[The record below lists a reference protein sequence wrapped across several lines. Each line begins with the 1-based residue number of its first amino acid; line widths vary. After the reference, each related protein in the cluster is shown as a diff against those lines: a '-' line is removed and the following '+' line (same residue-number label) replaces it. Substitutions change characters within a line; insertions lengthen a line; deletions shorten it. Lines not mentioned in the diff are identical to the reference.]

1 MTQTLSGTVGWSAA
15 FDRAGA
21 GDEAAFA
28 ELVREHQSM
37 VFSLALRSLR
47 DPAEAEEL
55 AQEVFL
61 QLFRGLGR
69 IESPAHLVHWLRRVT
84 TNRCIDAVRRRRE
97 TAVPLEEI
105 PAPEGPG
112 SDPLAAP
119 RLRTLV
125 AGLPPGQ
132 RTVVLLRFQEE
143 MELSEI
149 ASAAGMPL
157 NTVKSHL
164 RRAMESLR
172 KGLGAT
178 R

>member
-1 MTQTLSGTVGWSAA
+1 MTQTLSGSVGWSTAL
-15 FDRAGA
+15 DRAGA

-28 ELVREHQSM
+28 DLVREHQSM
-37 VFSLALRSLR
+37 VYSLALRFLR

-61 QLFRGLGR
+61 QLFRSLGR

-84 TNRCIDAVRRRRE
+84 SNRCIDAVRRRRE
-97 TAVPLEEI
+97 AVVPLEEMA
-105 PAPEGPG
+105 APEGPG

-119 RLRTLV
+119 RLRALV
-125 AGLPPGQ
+125 AELPAGQ

-143 MELSEI
+143 MQLSEI
-149 ASAAGMPL
+149 ARTAGMPL

-164 RRAMESLR
+164 RRAMDSLR